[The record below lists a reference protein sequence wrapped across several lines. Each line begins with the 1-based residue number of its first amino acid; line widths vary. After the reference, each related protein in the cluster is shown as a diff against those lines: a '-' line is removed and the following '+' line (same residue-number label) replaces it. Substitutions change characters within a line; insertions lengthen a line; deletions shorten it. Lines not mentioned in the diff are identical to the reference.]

1 MDSEYLEAT
10 EKGLKGSMVD
20 GSPTSEASSL
30 SGKATLKQSLSKT
43 FMSQGLPV
51 TFENVVYTVVNSQN
65 RKEKIDLLKGVSGF
79 LQPGEMSA
87 LMGPSG
93 SGKTTLLDVL
103 AGRKTVGSLKG
114 DITFGGQKPSRNFLR
129 RYTGYVEQTDTL
141 LPILTVE
148 EMLLYTADLKRSM
161 DETKEKK
168 MEAVNE
174 LIQVLALT
182 SCKDVLIGNELARG
196 ISGGQAKRVNIGIAL
211 ITNPKVLFLDEP
223 TSGLDSFTSNE
234 VISVVKSLALM
245 GITVCATIHSPT
257 PYAFGL
263 FDRLL
268 LLLRGSPIYFG
279 QNGSVVLDYFHTVA
293 PSSNVSG
300 LKEGENEAEWIV
312 DVTTLADRQNRQD
325 TFIKAFSKSEHK
337 SIADKEIARIHE
349 DRHIIISENTKR
361 ELAVKRDTVTPSWW
375 ALRTLFKY
383 RTLKNYKNPEF
394 LGPRV
399 ADKLIFSI
407 IIFTLYLSIGDDF
420 KRENLMN
427 ISAVLFMWCTLP
439 AFGAASYVPA
449 IVLER
454 PLFVRERN
462 DGLYNVF
469 SYLLYKICE
478 ELGVAFFSSIIFSNV
493 VFWPIKLQG
502 QWVLFWLVYYAT
514 LGCGIV
520 LAYCIAALSPNM
532 DVANAA
538 LPSYVVTLLFFAGFL
553 LRWEDIPKWWQWYG
567 YIDFLRYAWGSLMVN
582 QFKGNDVTF
591 VETGVENITILE
603 YYSLGGVSKWAWYGI
618 ELGFFV
624 AFFLFSYLAL
634 KFVKHVRR

>member
-1 MDSEYLEAT
+1 MSIHEV
-10 EKGLKGSMVD
+10 EKGLKID
-20 GSPTSEASSL
+20 GSPSSETSSL
-30 SGKATLKQSLSKT
+30 SGNKVTLKQSLSKT

-65 RKEKIDLLKGVSGF
+65 KKEKIDLLKHVSGF

-103 AGRKTVGSLKG
+103 AGRKTVGSIQG
-114 DITFGGQKPSRNFLR
+114 NITFGGEKPSKNFLR

-148 EMLLYTADLKRSM
+148 EMLLYTADLKRPMEES
-161 DETKEKK
+161 KEKK

-174 LIQVLALT
+174 LVQVLALT
-182 SCKDVLIGNELARG
+182 SCRDVLIGNELARG

-263 FDRLL
+263 FDRLM

-279 QNGSVVLDYFHTVA
+279 QNGSVVLEYFHSVA
-293 PSSNVSG
+293 PSSHVTG

-325 TFIKAFSKSEHK
+325 IFIQAFEKSEHK
-337 SIADKEIARIHE
+337 SIMEKEISRLHE
-349 DRHIIISENTKR
+349 SKHILISQQTKK
-361 ELAVKRDTVTPSWW
+361 ELSVKRDTVTPSWW

-399 ADKLIFSI
+399 GDKLIFSI

-420 KRENLMN
+420 SQGNLVN

-502 QWVLFWLVYYAT
+502 DWVLFWLVYYAT

-553 LRWEDIPKWWQWYG
+553 LRWSDIPKWWQWYG

-582 QFKGNDVTF
+582 QF
-591 VETGVENITILE
+591 ENNNVIFISTPNQTIPILD
-603 YYSLGGVSKWAWYGI
+603 YYSLGGISKWAWYGI

-624 AFFLFSYLAL
+624 AFFFFSYLAL
-634 KFVKHVRR
+634 KFVKHVQR

>member
-1 MDSEYLEAT
+1 MSFHEVEN
-10 EKGLKGSMVD
+10 GLKVD
-20 GSPTSEASSL
+20 GSPVSRSS
-30 SGKATLKQSLSKT
+30 SGSGMDTKPRLKQSLSKT

-51 TFENVVYTVVNSQN
+51 TFQNIVYTVVNSQN
-65 RKEKIDLLKGVSGF
+65 TKEKIDLLKGVSGY

-103 AGRKTVGSLKG
+103 AGRKTVGALSG
-114 DITFGGQKPSRNFLR
+114 DITFGGEKPSKNFLR

-148 EMLLYTADLKRSM
+148 EMLLYTADLKRPMEES
-161 DETKEKK
+161 KEKK
-168 MEAVNE
+168 KDAVDE
-174 LIQVLALT
+174 LIEVLALT
-182 SCKDVLIGNELARG
+182 TCKDVLIGNELARG

-279 QNGSVVLDYFHTVA
+279 PNGSVVLNYFHTVA

-325 TFIKAFSKSEHK
+325 TFIRAFEKSEQK
-337 SIADKEIARIHE
+337 SQLDKEILRIH
-349 DRHIIISENTKR
+349 DKKHVVISESTKK

-399 ADKLIFSI
+399 GDKLIFSI
-407 IIFTLYLSIGDDF
+407 IIFSLYWSIGDNFGRD
-420 KRENLMN
+420 NLTN
-427 ISAVLFMWCTLP
+427 IAAVLFMWCTLP

-462 DGLYNVF
+462 DGLYNVL
-469 SYLLYKICE
+469 SYLVYKICE
-478 ELGVAFFSSIIFSNV
+478 ELGVALLSSVIFSNV
-493 VFWPIKLQG
+493 VFWPIKFQG

-553 LRWEDIPKWWQWYG
+553 LRWDDIPKWWQWYG

-582 QFKGNDVTF
+582 QFQGENNKDF
-591 VETGVENITILE
+591 VENPNGGWYTILD
-603 YYSLGGVSKWAWYGI
+603 YYSLGGVSKWAWFGI
-618 ELGFFV
+618 EVGFFV
-624 AFFLFSYLAL
+624 AFFFFSYLAL

>member
-1 MDSEYLEAT
+1 MSIHEV
-10 EKGLKGSMVD
+10 EKGLKID
-20 GSPTSEASSL
+20 GSPSSETSSL
-30 SGKATLKQSLSKT
+30 SGNKVTLKQSLSKT

-65 RKEKIDLLKGVSGF
+65 KKEKIDLLKHVSGF

-103 AGRKTVGSLKG
+103 AGRKTVGSIQG
-114 DITFGGQKPSRNFLR
+114 NITFGGEKPSKNFLR

-148 EMLLYTADLKRSM
+148 EMLLYTADLKRPMEES
-161 DETKEKK
+161 KEKK

-174 LIQVLALT
+174 LVQVLALT
-182 SCKDVLIGNELARG
+182 SCRDVLIGNELARG

-263 FDRLL
+263 FDRLM

-279 QNGSVVLDYFHTVA
+279 QNGSVVLEYFHSVA
-293 PSSNVSG
+293 PSSHVTG

-325 TFIKAFSKSEHK
+325 IFIQAFEKSEHK
-337 SIADKEIARIHE
+337 SIMEKEISRLHE
-349 DRHIIISENTKR
+349 SKHILISQQTKK
-361 ELAVKRDTVTPSWW
+361 ELSVKRDTVTPSWW

-399 ADKLIFSI
+399 GDKLIFSI

-420 KRENLMN
+420 SQGNLVN

-502 QWVLFWLVYYAT
+502 DWVLFWLVYYAT

-538 LPSYVVTLLFFAGFL
+538 LPSYIVTLLFFAGFL
-553 LRWEDIPKWWQWYG
+553 LRWSDIPKWWQWYG

-582 QFKGNDVTF
+582 QF
-591 VETGVENITILE
+591 ENNNVIFISTPNQTIPILD
-603 YYSLGGVSKWAWYGI
+603 YYSLGGISKWAWYGI

-624 AFFLFSYLAL
+624 AFFFFSYLAL
-634 KFVKHVRR
+634 KFVKHVQR

>member
-1 MDSEYLEAT
+1 MSFHEV
-10 EKGLKGSMVD
+10 EKGLKID
-20 GSPTSEASSL
+20 GSPSSETSSL
-30 SGKATLKQSLSKT
+30 NGKSTLKQSLSKT

-65 RKEKIDLLKGVSGF
+65 KKEKIDLLKGVSGF
-79 LQPGEMSA
+79 LQAGEMSA

-103 AGRKTVGSLKG
+103 AGRKTVGSLRG
-114 DITFGGQKPSRNFLR
+114 DITFGGEKPTKNFLR

-161 DETKEKK
+161 DESKEKK

-174 LIQVLALT
+174 LMQVLALN

-263 FDRLL
+263 FDRLM

-279 QNGSVVLDYFHTVA
+279 PNGSVVLDYFHSVA
-293 PSSNVSG
+293 PTSNVSG

-325 TFIKAFSKSEHK
+325 IFISAFEKSEHK
-337 SIADKEIARIHE
+337 SIMDKEISRIHE
-349 DRHIIISENTKR
+349 DKHMIISQETKK
-361 ELAVKRDTVTPSWW
+361 ELSVKRDTVTPSWW

-399 ADKLIFSI
+399 GDKLIFSI

-420 KRENLMN
+420 KRENLTN

-454 PLFVRERN
+454 PLFIRERN

-478 ELGVAFFSSIIFSNV
+478 ELGVALLSSIIFSNV

-502 QWVLFWLVYYAT
+502 DWVLFWLVYYAT

-520 LAYCIAALSPNM
+520 LAYFIAAISPNM

-553 LRWEDIPKWWQWYG
+553 LRWDDIPKWWQWYG

-582 QFKGNDVTF
+582 QFEGNNVNF
-591 VETGVENITILE
+591 IETSQQNITILE

-618 ELGFFV
+618 ELAFFV
-624 AFFLFSYLAL
+624 AFFCFSYLAL
-634 KFVKHVRR
+634 KYVKHVRR

>member
-1 MDSEYLEAT
+1 MAYHEV
-10 EKGLKGSMVD
+10 EKGLKVD
-20 GSPTSEASSL
+20 GSPTSETSSF

-51 TFENVVYTVVNSQN
+51 TFAQIRYTVVNSQN
-65 RKEKIDLLKGVSGF
+65 SKEKIDLLKGVSGY

-103 AGRKTVGSLKG
+103 AGRKTVGSMDG
-114 DITFGGQKPSRNFLR
+114 DIKFGGEKPSKNFLR

-148 EMLLYTADLKRSM
+148 EMLLYTADLKRPM
-161 DETKEKK
+161 DESKK
-168 MEAVNE
+168 KKKEAVDE
-174 LIQVLALT
+174 LINVLALT
-182 SCKDVLIGNELARG
+182 SCKDVLIGNDLARG
-196 ISGGQAKRVNIGIAL
+196 ISGGQSKRVNIGIAL

-234 VISVVKSLALM
+234 VISVVKSLANM

-279 QNGSVVLDYFHTVA
+279 PNGSVVLEYFHSVA
-293 PSSNVSG
+293 PTSNVSG

-325 TFIKAFSKSEHK
+325 TFIRAFEKSEHK
-337 SIADKEIARIHE
+337 SIMDKEISHIHE
-349 DRHIIISENTKR
+349 SRHTMISQETKK
-361 ELAVKRDTVTPSWW
+361 ELSVKRDTVTPSWW

-399 ADKLIFSI
+399 GDKLIFSI

-420 KRENLMN
+420 SSKNLTN

-454 PLFVRERN
+454 PLFIRERN

-469 SYLLYKICE
+469 SYLLYKIIE
-478 ELGVAFFSSIIFSNV
+478 EVGIAFFSSIIFSNV

-502 QWVLFWLVYYAT
+502 DWVLFWLVYYAT

-520 LAYCIAALSPNM
+520 VAYFVAALSPNM

-553 LRWEDIPKWWQWYG
+553 LRWDDIPKWWQWYG

-582 QFKGNDVTF
+582 QFEGNNVDF
-591 VETGVENITILE
+591 IETPEQNITILD

-624 AFFLFSYLAL
+624 AFFFFSYLAL
-634 KFVKHVRR
+634 KYVKHVRR

>member
-1 MDSEYLEAT
+1 MSFHEV
-10 EKGLKGSMVD
+10 EKGLKID
-20 GSPTSEASSL
+20 GSPSSETSSL
-30 SGKATLKQSLSKT
+30 NGKSTLKQSLSKT

-65 RKEKIDLLKGVSGF
+65 KKEKIDLLKGVSGF
-79 LQPGEMSA
+79 LQAGEMSA

-103 AGRKTVGSLKG
+103 AGRKTVGSLRG
-114 DITFGGQKPSRNFLR
+114 DITFGGEKPTKNFLR

-161 DETKEKK
+161 DESKEKK

-174 LIQVLALT
+174 LMQVLALN

-263 FDRLL
+263 FDRLM

-279 QNGSVVLDYFHTVA
+279 PNGSVVLDYFHSVA
-293 PSSNVSG
+293 PTSNVSG

-325 TFIKAFSKSEHK
+325 IFISAFEKSEHK
-337 SIADKEIARIHE
+337 SIMDKEISRIHE
-349 DRHIIISENTKR
+349 DKHMIISQETKK
-361 ELAVKRDTVTPSWW
+361 ELSVKRDTVTPSWW

-399 ADKLIFSI
+399 GDKLIFSI

-420 KRENLMN
+420 KRENLTN

-454 PLFVRERN
+454 PLFIRERN

-478 ELGVAFFSSIIFSNV
+478 ELGVALLSSIIFSNV

-502 QWVLFWLVYYAT
+502 DWVLFWLVYYAT

-520 LAYCIAALSPNM
+520 LAYFIAAISPNM

-553 LRWEDIPKWWQWYG
+553 LRWDDIPKWWQWYG

-582 QFKGNDVTF
+582 QFEGNNVNF
-591 VETGVENITILE
+591 IETPQQNITILE

-618 ELGFFV
+618 ELAFFV
-624 AFFLFSYLAL
+624 AFFCFSYLAL
-634 KFVKHVRR
+634 KYVKHVRR